1 MPVTWTDEDTDV
13 NEQIECDVVV
23 LGLGPGGQELTTSLA
38 EAGLDVVGVE
48 AHLVGGE
55 CPFYGCT
62 PTKLM
67 IRASHLIGD
76 VHLADAL
83 SGPASV
89 TPDWARPAG
98 RITDEATQGWTDDDN
113 AEAVAK
119 AGARLV
125 RGHGRLTAP
134 GVVDVDGV
142 SYVASRGVVLNTGT
156 EPLVLP
162 IDGLAETPFWTN
174 RDVVQITDLPASLA
188 IIGGGPI
195 GCEIAQ
201 AMARF
206 GVEVTVLEMAD
217 RLLAVEEPESSGLL
231 TEVFADEGITVHTGV
246 EITRVDHDGSFT
258 ITAGELRIEAEQL
271 LVAAGRSD
279 NVTDIGLETVGLDP
293 DAPRVETDERM
304 RAGEKL
310 WAIGDITGHGRYTH
324 VSSYQA
330 EVARGDILGEDGPTA
345 DYRAVSRVTFT
356 DPEIGSVGLSETQAA
371 EQGIDVRT
379 GFADISASARGWL
392 DGAGNRGHIK
402 LVADASTG
410 LLVGATAAGPTGGD
424 LVALLALAIHAKIPP
439 ATVRRMHFAF
449 PTYHGS
455 VMTALDDLGL

>member
-1 MPVTWTDEDTDV
+1 MSQPVG
-13 NEQIECDVVV
+13 CDVIV
-23 LGLGPGGQELTTSLA
+23 LGLGPGGQELATELA

-48 AHLVGGE
+48 MHLVGGE

-67 IRASHLIGD
+67 IRASHLIGS
-76 VHLADAL
+76 VHLADRL

-89 TPDWARPAG
+89 TPDWSRPAG
-98 RITDEATQGWTDDDN
+98 RITDEATMGWTDDAN
-113 AEAVAK
+113 ADAVEK
-119 AGARLV
+119 ARVRLV
-125 RGHGRLTAP
+125 RGRGRLTAP
-134 GVVDVDGV
+134 GVVEVDGV
-142 SYVASRGVVLNTGT
+142 SYTASRGVVLNTGT
-156 EPLVLP
+156 EPLALP
-162 IDGLAETPFWTN
+162 IDGLDQTPYWTN
-174 RDVVQITDLPASLA
+174 RDVVQVTELPARLA

-217 RLLAVEEPESSGLL
+217 RLLAVEEPESSALL
-231 TEVFADEGITVHTGV
+231 TRVFGDEGITVHTGV
-246 EITRVDHDGSFT
+246 EISRVDHGGVFT
-258 ITAGELRIEAEQL
+258 ITAGDLRVEAEEL

-279 NVTDIGLETVGLDP
+279 NVTDIGLEAVGLDP
-293 DAPRVETDERM
+293 EAPRVETDERM
-304 RAGEKL
+304 RAGDKL

-330 EVARGDILGEDGPTA
+330 EVAKADILGEDGPLA

-356 DPEIGSVGLSETQAA
+356 DPEIGSVGLSEHQARDR
-371 EQGIDVRT
+371 GLDVRT
-379 GFADISASARGWL
+379 GFADISESARGWL
-392 DGAGNRGHIK
+392 DGGGNLGHIK

-410 LLVGATAAGPTGGD
+410 LLVGASAVGPTGGD
-424 LVALLALAIHAKIPP
+424 LVALLALAIHAKVPP
-439 ATVRRMHFAF
+439 STVRRMHFAF

>member
-1 MPVTWTDEDTDV
+1 MSQHVA
-13 NEQIECDVVV
+13 CDVIV
-23 LGLGPGGQELTTSLA
+23 LGLGPGGQELATELA

-48 AHLVGGE
+48 MHLVGGE

-67 IRASHLIGD
+67 IRASHLIGS
-76 VHLADAL
+76 VHLADRL

-89 TPDWARPAG
+89 TPDWSRPAG
-98 RITDEATQGWTDDDN
+98 RITDEATKGWTDDAN
-113 AEAVAK
+113 ADAVQK
-119 AGARLV
+119 AGVRLV
-125 RGHGRLTAP
+125 RGRGRLTAP
-134 GVVDVDGV
+134 GVVEVDGV
-142 SYVASRGVVLNTGT
+142 SYTAARGVVLNTGT

-162 IDGLAETPFWTN
+162 IDGLDQTPYWTN
-174 RDVVQITDLPASLA
+174 RDVVQVTELPASLA

-217 RLLAVEEPESSGLL
+217 RLLAVEEPESSALV
-231 TEVFADEGITVHTGV
+231 TRVFDDEGITVHTGV
-246 EITRVDHDGSFT
+246 EISRVDHDAGFT
-258 ITAGELRIEAEQL
+258 VTAGDLRVEAERL

-279 NVTDIGLETVGLDP
+279 NVTDIGLEAVGLDP
-293 DAPRVETDERM
+293 SAPRVETDERM

-310 WAIGDITGHGRYTH
+310 WAIGDITGHGRFTH

-330 EVARGDILGEDGPTA
+330 EVAKADILGEDGPIA

-356 DPEIGSVGLSETQAA
+356 DPEIGSVGLSEEQASK
-371 EQGIDVRT
+371 QGLDVRT
-379 GFADISASARGWL
+379 GFADISGSARGWL
-392 DGAGNRGHIK
+392 DGAGNLGHIK

-410 LLVGATAAGPTGGD
+410 LLVGASAVGPTGGD
-424 LVALLALAIHAKIPP
+424 LVALLALAIHAKVPP
-439 ATVRRMHFAF
+439 STVRRMHFAF